1 MRSWT
6 LLFLRL
12 ARRWPSRTGG
22 IIVETKIVDI
32 AKNNVLNQYI
42 IENANL
48 RVQVETYRLEV
59 QRLQQELADKR
70 EEDDVD

>member
-1 MRSWT
+1 M
-6 LLFLRL
+6 
-12 ARRWPSRTGG
+12 
-22 IIVETKIVDI
+22 ETKIVDI

-70 EEDDVD
+70 EEDDAD

>member
-12 ARRWPSRTGG
+12 PRRWPSGTGG

-70 EEDDVD
+70 EEDDAD